1 LNKHPCAFP
10 STTSRRDE
18 TEHRDEGVTRKGGV
32 IGASMGGLRHNASRY
47 VRRSSRRHRGRFAS
61 SARTGGVRWTRHAAV
76 DSQRRALPV
85 LTLTRSIVA
94 RETFREVKSIVHDAH
109 LVCTPFQP
117 LCLCHRPCT
126 YARRLVVP
134 TSFTTTSHV
143 CRSQGVVAHWSTTPD
158 GSPGQGNREGARCGS
173 RHLQRGHTHV
183 SEGTQHTQ
191 HTHTSL
197 PHDRS
202 TAPPATPT
210 SPDATQP
217 WPNAHYHSLDAHD
230 V

>member
-1 LNKHPCAFP
+1 MHLATCAAHHG
-10 STTSRRDE
+10 D
-18 TEHRDEGVTRKGGV
+18 
-32 IGASMGGLRHNASRY
+32 
-47 VRRSSRRHRGRFAS
+47 
-61 SARTGGVRWTRHAAV
+61 TGGALHHQPSGVACVGTRHAAV
-76 DSQRRALPV
+76 DSQRRKK
-85 LTLTRSIVA
+85 SENIFVA
-94 RETFREVKSIVHDAH
+94 RFDTHTFHCCARTFRRSSQLFTTHTSCANQNPP
-109 LVCTPFQP
+109 TT
-117 LCLCHRPCT
+117 LCLPPSVL

-191 HTHTSL
+191 HTHHTSL
-197 PHDRS
+197 SHDRS

-210 SPDATQP
+210 PPDSPQP
-217 WPNAHYHSLDAHD
+217 
-230 V
+230 